1 MKNPV
6 YVLLAVMAT
15 LAVALLAILAVLAGV
30 TGDPK
35 LLALVVSDLQ
45 HGLDLIVTT
54 GGPLL
59 AAVIAHAKLSG
70 KPDAPGGNSAPQSN
84 PPTGETP

>member
-6 YVLLAVMAT
+6 YILLAALAAMALVLLG
-15 LAVALLAILAVLAGV
+15 ILGVLAGV

-35 LLALVVSDLQ
+35 LTALVVSDLQ

-54 GGPLL
+54 GGPLI

-70 KPDAPGGNSAPQSN
+70 KPDASGSNSAPQQPSQ
-84 PPTGETP
+84 PE

>member
-6 YVLLAVMAT
+6 YIVLAALAA
-15 LAVALLAILAVLAGV
+15 LALLLLSILGILAGV
-30 TGDPK
+30 TGDK
-35 LLALVVSDLQ
+35 ALLQLVVSDLQ

-59 AAVIAHAKLSG
+59 AAVIAHARLSG
-70 KPDAPGGNSAPQSN
+70 SSGQAGASAPQPQPS
-84 PPTGETP
+84 TGDTP

>member
-6 YVLLAVMAT
+6 YILLAALAG
-15 LAVALLAILAVLAGV
+15 LAVLLLAILGILAGV
-30 TGDPK
+30 TGDK
-35 LLALVVSDLQ
+35 QLLALVVSDLQ

-54 GGPLL
+54 GGPLI

-70 KPDAPGGNSAPQSN
+70 QPDASGSNSAPQQPSQ
-84 PPTGETP
+84 PE

>member
-6 YVLLAVMAT
+6 YILLAA
-15 LAVALLAILAVLAGV
+15 LAGLAVLLLALLGILAAV
-30 TGDPK
+30 TGDK
-35 LLALVVSDLQ
+35 QLTALVVSDLQ

-54 GGPLL
+54 GGPLI

-70 KPDAPGGNSAPQSN
+70 KPDAPEGNSAPQQPSQ
-84 PPTGETP
+84 PE

>member
-6 YVLLAVMAT
+6 YLVLAALAAI
-15 LAVALLAILAVLAGV
+15 ALLLLGILGVLAGV
-30 TGDPK
+30 TQSPA
-35 LLALVVSDLQ
+35 LLQLVVNDLQ

-59 AAVIAHAKLSG
+59 AAVIAHARLSG
-70 KPDAPGGNSAPQSN
+70 SPDASGASAPQPSQ
-84 PPTGETP
+84 PTGDPK

>member
-6 YVLLAVMAT
+6 YILLAALAVMAM
-15 LAVALLAILAVLAGV
+15 VLLSILGVLAGV
-30 TGDPK
+30 TGDK
-35 LLALVVSDLQ
+35 TLLQIVVNDLQ

-54 GGPLL
+54 GGPLI

-70 KPDAPGGNSAPQSN
+70 SPDQPGQSAPQPSQ
-84 PPTGETP
+84 PTGETS

>member
-35 LLALVVSDLQ
+35 LLALVVDDIQQGLQ
-45 HGLDLIVTT
+45 YVVAAA
-54 GGPLL
+54 GPLV
-59 AAVIAHAKLSG
+59 AVVTHMHNKKADQA
-70 KPDAPGGNSAPQSN
+70 DPGGNSAPQSQ